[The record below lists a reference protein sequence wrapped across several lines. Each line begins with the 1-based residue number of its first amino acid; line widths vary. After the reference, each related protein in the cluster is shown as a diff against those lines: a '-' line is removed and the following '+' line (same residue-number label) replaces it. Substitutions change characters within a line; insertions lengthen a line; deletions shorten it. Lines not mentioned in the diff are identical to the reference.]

1 MVVGCFLT
9 CLYYSK
15 CWFLSPN
22 LVDAAVNDLQL
33 WNTLNDVCQLSQ
45 HQLKSYPIAFKDMAE
60 AALQKLNLHLWYLTE
75 RHVVFAFA
83 SEQVPMQM
91 KLKMWQKMQQYKTS
105 KAPAAVAGSGLVQMP
120 AIVLRRQHD
129 YQI

>member
-1 MVVGCFLT
+1 
-9 CLYYSK
+9 
-15 CWFLSPN
+15 
-22 LVDAAVNDLQL
+22 
-33 WNTLNDVCQLSQ
+33 
-45 HQLKSYPIAFKDMAE
+45 MAE

-91 KLKMWQKMQQYKTS
+91 KVKMWQMLQYKTS